1 MWTYRSGKCP
11 LSLGQVEQEKYED
24 TCVAEREQSWSW
36 VAFGVPSPTEW
47 STLNELERPLG
58 HIRLWVGACM
68 VDALG
73 LLR

>member
-1 MWTYRSGKCP
+1 MRTHVWLRGNRA
-11 LSLGQVEQEKYED
+11 G
-24 TCVAEREQSWSW
+24 AW
-36 VAFGVPSPTEW
+36 VAFGVPSPIEC

-58 HIRLWVGACM
+58 HISLWDGACM